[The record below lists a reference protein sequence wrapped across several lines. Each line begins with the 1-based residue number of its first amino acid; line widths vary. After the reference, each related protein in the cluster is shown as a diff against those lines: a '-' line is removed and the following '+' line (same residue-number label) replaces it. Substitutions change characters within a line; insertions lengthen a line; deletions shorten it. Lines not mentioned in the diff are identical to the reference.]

1 MPHGDELQTR
11 RGAARCRTRGPR
23 DRGPGRDRAAEQA
36 LLSGLTLPGK
46 LGGALRAEPGA
57 IGPAP
62 TARLRGT
69 DAAVF
74 TDEVL
79 PVLR

>member
-11 RGAARCRTRGPR
+11 SGGARRRARRL
-23 DRGPGRDRAAEQA
+23 RDRAAEQI

-46 LGGALRAEPGA
+46 LGGALRAKPGA

-62 TARLRGT
+62 AARLRGAH
-69 DAAVF
+69 AAAF
-74 TDEVL
+74 PDEVL